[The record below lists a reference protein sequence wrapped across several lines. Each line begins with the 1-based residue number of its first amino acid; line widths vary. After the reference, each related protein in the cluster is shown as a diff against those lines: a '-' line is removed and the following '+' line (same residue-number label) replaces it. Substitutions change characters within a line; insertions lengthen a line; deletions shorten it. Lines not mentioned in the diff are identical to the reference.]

1 MYVIR
6 QKMLGRGVFGSVRLI
21 KKYGIQSAV
30 KESHFKS
37 FPEDK
42 DIVMACLREEQFN
55 LQHPHII
62 KRYWTRW
69 NPGRF
74 QVCME
79 VGTPVKRESAARI
92 LHDITQ
98 ALFFMHHHGFIHRDV
113 KPENIVRV
121 GNHYKLI
128 DFGLTRKE
136 TGNDMITGYTITRWF
151 RPPELLRAGD
161 EDMQYDGR
169 VDMYSLALTAYMI
182 ENDKPLF
189 YGESKAIL
197 RMYEQYTPTGIYA
210 KLICDYDERYTAKQL
225 LDFCGVDPIYGTVT
239 KVVQR
244 DGVLNKFVE
253 YMVDGHDWEAAT
265 IGYKEIYNEL

>member
-1 MYVIR
+1 
-6 QKMLGRGVFGSVRLI
+6 MLGNGVYGSVRLI
-21 KKYGIQSAV
+21 RKYGIESAV
-30 KESHFKS
+30 KETTFKA

-42 DIVMACLREEQFN
+42 EAVMACLREEQFN

-79 VGTPVKRESAARI
+79 VGVPVVRESAARI

-121 GNHYKLI
+121 GNRYKLI

-151 RPPELLRAGD
+151 RPPELLRAG
-161 EDMQYDGR
+161 EDDMKYDGR

-189 YGESKAIL
+189 YGKSNEIL
-197 RMYEQYTPTGIYA
+197 HMFEHYRPTGLYA
-210 KLICDYDERYTAKQL
+210 KLICEYDDRYTARQL
-225 LDFCGVDPIYGTVT
+225 LDFCGIDPIYGTQT
-239 KVVQR
+239 DVVQR
-244 DGVLNKFVE
+244 EGVLDTFVKC
-253 YMVDGHDWEAAT
+253 MVDGHDWEVDG
-265 IGYKEIYNEL
+265 IGYKEIYNDL